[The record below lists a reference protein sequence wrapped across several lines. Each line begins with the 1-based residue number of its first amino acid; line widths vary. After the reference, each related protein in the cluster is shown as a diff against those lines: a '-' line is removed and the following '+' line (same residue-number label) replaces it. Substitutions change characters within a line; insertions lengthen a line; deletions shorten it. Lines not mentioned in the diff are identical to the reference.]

1 MANLGNL
8 DKRTTEYFSKF
19 EDLAL
24 KVKYATYAIDNIND
38 SLEKKA
44 IKAEVKKA
52 IDELK
57 SM

>member
-1 MANLGNL
+1 MTNLSNL
-8 DKRTTEYFSKF
+8 DKRTTEHFSKL

-24 KVKYATYAIDNIND
+24 KVKYATYAIENIND

-44 IKAEVKKA
+44 IKVEVKKA